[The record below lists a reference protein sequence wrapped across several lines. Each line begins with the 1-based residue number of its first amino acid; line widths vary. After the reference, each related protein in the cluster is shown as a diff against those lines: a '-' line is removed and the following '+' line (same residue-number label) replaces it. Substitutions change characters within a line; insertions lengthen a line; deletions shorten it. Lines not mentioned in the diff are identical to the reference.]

1 MRPSVRF
8 TVLNGTLALTCVLSV
23 AARSAGAQAAG
34 GVVADLVSD
43 VNETQE
49 KFIALAKAIPP
60 EKYDWRPAAGVR
72 SVSEVLRHVASDNY
86 LIPAALGHAA
96 DASTGI
102 KGEDYKTAQAFE
114 ARKATKEQTIADLEK
129 SFANVKSAMQGTPAS
144 KLGDQV
150 KLFGQPFTM
159 QKAWVLGTTHLHEHL
174 GQLIAY
180 ARVNGVKPPWS
191 Q

>member
-23 AARSAGAQAAG
+23 AARSASAQAAG
-34 GVVADLVSD
+34 SVVADLVSD
-43 VNETQE
+43 VNETQQ

-114 ARKATKEQTIADLEK
+114 ARKATKEQTIADVEK
-129 SFANVKSAMQGTPAS
+129 SFANLKSAMQGTPAS

>member
-1 MRPSVRF
+1 MRRSTRIV
-8 TVLNGTLALTCVLSV
+8 VLNGVLALACALPAAAQSASV
-23 AARSAGAQAAG
+23 MS
-34 GVVADLVSD
+34 DLTSD
-43 VNETQE
+43 VAEVE
-49 KFIALAKAIPP
+49 KKFIALAKAIPA
-60 EKYDWRPAAGVR
+60 EKYAWRPGADIR
-72 SVSEVLRHVASDNY
+72 SVNEVLRHVASDNY
-86 LIPAALGHAA
+86 LIPAALGYAV
-96 DASTGI
+96 DPSTGI

-114 ARKATKEQTIADLEK
+114 KKQSTKEQTVADLEK
-129 SFANVKSAMQGTPAS
+129 SFASLKKNMQATTPA
-144 KLGDQV
+144 KLGDSV

>member
-8 TVLNGTLALTCVLSV
+8 TVLNGTLALTCVLGV
-23 AARSAGAQAAG
+23 AARSASAQAAG

-43 VNETQE
+43 VNETQQ

-114 ARKATKEQTIADLEK
+114 ARKATKEQTIADVEK
-129 SFANVKSAMQGTPAS
+129 SFANLNSAMQGTPAS
-144 KLGDQV
+144 NLGHQV

>member
-1 MRPSVRF
+1 MRPSTRIV
-8 TVLNGTLALTCVLSV
+8 VLNGALALACALPAAAQSASV
-23 AARSAGAQAAG
+23 MSDLTSD
-34 GVVADLVSD
+34 VADV
-43 VNETQE
+43 EK
-49 KFIALAKAIPP
+49 KFIALAKAIPS
-60 EKYDWRPAAGVR
+60 EKYAWRPGEGVR
-72 SVSEVLRHVASDNY
+72 SVSEVIRHVASDNY
-86 LIPAALGHAA
+86 LIPAALGFAA
-96 DASTGI
+96 DPSTGI

-114 ARKATKEQTIADLEK
+114 KKQSTKDQTVADLEQ
-129 SFANVKSAMQGTPAS
+129 SFASLKKNMQATTPA
-144 KLGDQV
+144 KLGDSV

>member
-1 MRPSVRF
+1 MQSAQRIM
-8 TVLNGTLALTCVLSV
+8 VLNGVLALACALPAAAQSASV
-23 AARSAGAQAAG
+23 MSDLGSD
-34 GVVADLVSD
+34 VADV
-43 VNETQE
+43 EK
-49 KFIALAKAIPP
+49 KFIALAKAIPA
-60 EKYDWRPAAGVR
+60 EKYTWRPGEGVR
-72 SVSEVLRHVASDNY
+72 SVSEVIRHVASDNY
-86 LIPAALGHAA
+86 LIPAALGFAA
-96 DASTGI
+96 DPSTGI

-114 ARKATKEQTIADLEK
+114 KKQSTKDQTVADLEK
-129 SFANVKSAMQGTPAS
+129 SFASLRKNMQATTPA
-144 KLGDQV
+144 KLGDSV

>member
-1 MRPSVRF
+1 MRRSPRF
-8 TVLNGTLALTCVLSV
+8 MVLNGALALACALPAAAQSASV
-23 AARSAGAQAAG
+23 MS
-34 GVVADLVSD
+34 DLGSD
-43 VNETQE
+43 VAEVE
-49 KFIALAKAIPP
+49 KKFIALAKEIPA
-60 EKYDWRPAAGVR
+60 ERYDWRPGPGER
-72 SVSEVLRHVASDNY
+72 SIGEVIRHVASDNY

-102 KGEDYKTAQAFE
+102 KGDDYKTAAAFE
-114 ARKATKEQTIADLEK
+114 KKQATKDQTVADLEK
-129 SFANVKSAMQGTPAS
+129 SFANLKQSMQATTPA
-144 KLGDQV
+144 KLGETV

-180 ARVNGVKPPWS
+180 ARTNGVKPPWS